1 MAGVKYYKLFFV
13 LGVFVTVINS
23 DSDEGNLM
31 SYEELY
37 ERQKQA
43 FGDSLGYGDADEDVN
58 NRLEEPNELKKGDKK
73 TELR

>member
-1 MAGVKYYKLFFV
+1 MAGVYYKLFFV

-43 FGDSLGYGDADEDVN
+43 FVDSLGYGDTDEDVN